1 MKRKKILIVD
11 DDIDLVKALAKR
23 LRSHS
28 YGTVHAEDA
37 VSAIKV
43 AKREQPDLIILDVG
57 LPAGDGFVVM
67 DRLNT
72 SIDVSSI
79 PVIMITGRDPSTTF
93 EQSLQIGAAAYFQK
107 PLDDEQLLSV
117 IRTLLEDGSAESTGE
132 KERG

>member
-11 DDIDLVKALAKR
+11 DDIDLVKALSKR

-28 YGTVHAEDA
+28 YSTVHAEDA
-37 VSAIKV
+37 VSAIRV
-43 AKREQPDLIILDVG
+43 AKKEQPDLIILDVG

-72 SIDVSSI
+72 SIDISSI